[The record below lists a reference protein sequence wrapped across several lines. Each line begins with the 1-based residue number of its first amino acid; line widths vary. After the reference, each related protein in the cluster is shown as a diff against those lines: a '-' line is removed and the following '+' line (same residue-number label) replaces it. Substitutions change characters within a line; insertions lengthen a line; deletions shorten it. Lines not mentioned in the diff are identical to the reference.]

1 MENEKKKTGYQSTWQ
16 DQLRDTA
23 SKIINREKFTYDLNG
38 DALYKQYKDR
48 YIQQGKQAMMDTMGQ
63 AATLTGGYGNSY
75 AQTVGQQT
83 YQGYLQG
90 LNDQVPAL
98 YQLALDKYNSEGDQ
112 LRGNMSLLMQQD
124 DIDYGRYRDDIAD
137 RDNAFSKLMALMTGY
152 GYKPTAEEM
161 AAAGMTEAQM
171 KAILGIK
178 DGVVGGSGGGVG
190 GSGGGVGGGVG
201 DDDPLGDGLGIPKAT
216 DPLTG
221 AGQQWVNRHL
231 SGYTSNTDTNADP
244 EKARYLTNDEKNEA
258 IDLINKSGLGAR
270 DAAIIALRYDIPEEY
285 IDKDKHLEK
294 HKPKEDK

>member
-63 AATLTGGYGNSY
+63 AAALTGGYGNSY

-161 AAAGMTEAQM
+161 AAAGMTDAQM

-178 DGVVGGSGGGVG
+178 DGVGGAGGRGSGGGAN
-190 GSGGGVGGGVG
+190 
-201 DDDPLGDGLGIPKAT
+201 DDDPTPKKEVSEYLKVKGELDVIVAGADADGQKVTKAEISKAVN
-216 DPLTG
+216 G
-221 AGQQWVNRHL
+221 AVADGRITKGQAQNLLEIYAPQGQTRPTEYL
-231 SGYTSNTDTNADP
+231 ST
-244 EKARYLTNDEKNEA
+244 K
-258 IDLINKSGLGAR
+258 
-270 DAAIIALRYDIPEEY
+270 
-285 IDKDKHLEK
+285 
-294 HKPKEDK
+294 

>member
-63 AATLTGGYGNSY
+63 AAALTGGYGNSY

-83 YQGYLQG
+83 YQGYLHG

-161 AAAGMTEAQM
+161 AAAGMTDAQM
-171 KAILGIK
+171 REILGIK
-178 DGVVGGSGGGVG
+178 DGVGGVG
-190 GSGGGVGGGVG
+190 GTGGNGGPPKDPPVG
-201 DDDPLGDGLGIPKAT
+201 PPKAT
-216 DPLTG
+216 SFDDLSPIAQEWVRRNYLDSSAGNLTER
-221 AGQQWVNRHL
+221 QK
-231 SGYTSNTDTNADP
+231 YDYAD
-244 EKARYLTNDEKNEA
+244 RL
-258 IDLINKSGLGAR
+258 NKSGLTAQDGK
-270 DAAIIALRYDIPEEY
+270 DIHDVYGIPLPLNAEER
-285 IDKDKHLEK
+285 EK
-294 HKPKEDK
+294 KEAEWESEEKKKGGG